1 MASSFLKSSN
11 RLRMTQK
18 SSQRTKLKVLD
29 KTTDNEDFPT
39 SSRLKTK
46 NLEQL
51 SPPQKDPDKGGTIPQ
66 LTASLVKSIV
76 GSGILALPAGVST
89 LGNSPDVVL
98 PALVIIAVI
107 GGITAYFFSLI
118 GRVCSWT
125 GATSYRDAWERTVG
139 PESSQSVAIVVT
151 LKTAISC
158 LAYSMIL
165 ADSFQALGIAAGLVD
180 ITRTEALGGV
190 TVFALLPLCLLQ
202 DLKALTPFS
211 FLGLLGMGFASAAIC
226 IRSVDGSYA
235 DGGTFL
241 GDIPANLQPA
251 FGDSGPDVQGIVL
264 ACTLATAFVA
274 HYNAPRFHA
283 ELQDN
288 TEQRFN
294 LVTLISYAIAAVLSM
309 VVAVQG
315 FLTFGSHSS
324 GLILN
329 NYSPYDPLF
338 TASRATVASSLLF
351 SYPLPFVG
359 FRDGMLDALSISGK
373 DRTDTPLLNALS
385 VGLLATVTLAADSI
399 QDLALVLSIGGGSL
413 STIVASVFP
422 ALMYRAAVNKS
433 SNDARQA
440 LDVNLALVLMWICV
454 AIGGTGVF
462 LALEKAIQ

>member
-1 MASSFLKSSN
+1 MVSAFVNPSN
-11 RLRMTQK
+11 RLRTIQK
-18 SSQRTKLKVLD
+18 LSQTTTLKVLD
-29 KTTDNEDFPT
+29 ETSTDLDET
-39 SSRLKTK
+39 
-46 NLEQL
+46 
-51 SPPQKDPDKGGTIPQ
+51 KGGTIPQ
-66 LTASLVKSIV
+66 LTTSLVKSIV

-98 PALVIIAVI
+98 PVLFIIALI
-107 GGITAYFFSLI
+107 GAINAFFFSLI

-151 LKTAISC
+151 LKTALSC

-190 TVFALLPLCLLQ
+190 TVLALLPLCLLQ
-202 DLKALTPFS
+202 DLTALTPFS
-211 FLGLLGMGFASAAIC
+211 FLGLLGMGFASIAIC
-226 IRSVDGSYA
+226 IRSADGSYA
-235 DGGTFL
+235 DNGGTFL
-241 GDIPANLQPA
+241 TDIPANLQPA
-251 FGDSGPDVQGIVL
+251 FGDDSGPDIQGIVL

-294 LVTLISYAIAAVLSM
+294 LVTVISYAIAAVLSM
-309 VVAVQG
+309 VVAAQG

-329 NYSPYDPLF
+329 NYSPFDPLF
-338 TASRATVASSLLF
+338 TASRAAVATSLLF

-359 FRDGMLDALSISGK
+359 FRDGMLDALNISDK
-373 DRTDTPLLNALS
+373 DRTDTALLNALS
-385 VGLLATVTLAADSI
+385 VGLLALVTLAASVI
-399 QDLALVLSIGGGSL
+399 QDLALVLSVGGGTL

-422 ALMYRAAVNKS
+422 ALMFRAAVKES
-433 SNDARQA
+433 SNNDVRRQA
-440 LDVNLALVLMWICV
+440 LDANLALGLMWICV

-462 LALEKAIQ
+462 LALEKAMQ